1 MSYRSSGG
9 DGGLALLAIA
19 AVIIIVMA
27 WIIIAMIMRLI
38 AWIVCYWLAS
48 GALALVVGLI
58 AGFVAPLLVLTG
70 RSVSKPDIATP
81 EKVVAREVI
90 RHQPVGFTKHCGWDE
105 AWPEYNPYQAVRDAI
120 AVYREITLVR
130 GWVWEKVR
138 LRPHREVVRSDA
150 YGNLM
155 PVEPTVGAFS
165 KLTWGVFVPVPFAG
179 FIGGMYGSY
188 ASWLFIM
195 GVVGGAV
202 YACQQAWTL
211 AYRWWD
217 RAVMARVRAQV
228 KCPHCY
234 ETNPRPSYCCPNQAC
249 TIVHHDISPGP
260 LGIIRRRCGCGT
272 TMPTTIRAASKILVA
287 LCPSCGEPLVT
298 GSGARRTVQ
307 LPAFGS
313 VGAGKTR
320 FFAAAM
326 TAAHRELS
334 FSNGSLKG
342 LNTEA
347 RGFLKASAQAM
358 ESEQST
364 EKTIHTMRP
373 EGRPFILAQASGRV
387 FELQIMDA
395 AGESFTT
402 FDGTEEL
409 TYVNSARTMI
419 FVLDPLALPRVN
431 EEIGNAD
438 HIFGTLI
445 ATGNQE
451 EAYASVVDRLR
462 PEAIDL
468 SKRNLAVV
476 LTKTEVLRQFRSGSN
491 LDPATSSGV
500 RDWLVG
506 IDQDGFVRRMEGD
519 FGTVRYFAVD
529 SLALREPDDPLNPLR
544 VMSWALT
551 SQKVSIALLP
561 PKGKQRRAQTDD
573 TPETVDDDE
582 KVSLA

>member
-1 MSYRSSGG
+1 
-9 DGGLALLAIA
+9 
-19 AVIIIVMA
+19 
-27 WIIIAMIMRLI
+27 MIMRLI

-249 TIVHHDISPGP
+249 TITSPQGRWG
-260 LGIIRRRCGCGT
+260 L
-272 TMPTTIRAASKILVA
+272 
-287 LCPSCGEPLVT
+287 
-298 GSGARRTVQ
+298 
-307 LPAFGS
+307 FG
-313 VGAGKTR
+313 VGAGAGQPCRRRSGPPRKSLSR
-320 FFAAAM
+320 CARAAGNPWSRAVVRVGLFSCPPS
-326 TAAHRELS
+326 ALS
-334 FSNGSLKG
+334 VQV
-342 LNTEA
+342 
-347 RGFLKASAQAM
+347 R
-358 ESEQST
+358 
-364 EKTIHTMRP
+364 
-373 EGRPFILAQASGRV
+373 RV
-387 FELQIMDA
+387 F
-395 AGESFTT
+395 
-402 FDGTEEL
+402 
-409 TYVNSARTMI
+409 
-419 FVLDPLALPRVN
+419 
-431 EEIGNAD
+431 
-438 HIFGTLI
+438 
-445 ATGNQE
+445 
-451 EAYASVVDRLR
+451 
-462 PEAIDL
+462 
-468 SKRNLAVV
+468 
-476 LTKTEVLRQFRSGSN
+476 
-491 LDPATSSGV
+491 
-500 RDWLVG
+500 
-506 IDQDGFVRRMEGD
+506 
-519 FGTVRYFAVD
+519 
-529 SLALREPDDPLNPLR
+529 
-544 VMSWALT
+544 
-551 SQKVSIALLP
+551 SQ
-561 PKGKQRRAQTDD
+561 QR
-573 TPETVDDDE
+573 
-582 KVSLA
+582 